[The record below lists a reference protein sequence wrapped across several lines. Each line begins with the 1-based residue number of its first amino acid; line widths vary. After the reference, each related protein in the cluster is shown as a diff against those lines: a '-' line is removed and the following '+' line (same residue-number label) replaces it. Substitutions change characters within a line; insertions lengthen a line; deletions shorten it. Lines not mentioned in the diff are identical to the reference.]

1 MSNTTNSAVKN
12 GTMALVTIPSG
23 SLATAAPVKSTVP
36 TGGVIRPMPKFT
48 IMIIPKCTG
57 STPSILTTGS
67 KMGVRIRMRGDMSIR
82 QPSSSSMMLM
92 SARITYLL
100 SDMLVRNVVTF
111 IGIIIMVIR

>member
-1 MSNTTNSAVKN
+1 MLYS
-12 GTMALVTIPSG
+12 P
-23 SLATAAPVKSTVP
+23 
-36 TGGVIRPMPKFT
+36 
-48 IMIIPKCTG
+48 C
-57 STPSILTTGS
+57 
-67 KMGVRIRMRGDMSIR
+67 R